1 VNEAKPSVTP
11 AIDSYIPIKPHRG
24 GTKFLKYKVSSL
36 TGFTSMCVAYSQ
48 GLRFAPP
55 LPKTCQPYG
64 LNNQCFIP
72 VELTLIYAYEL
83 NELR

>member
-1 VNEAKPSVTP
+1 
-11 AIDSYIPIKPHRG
+11 
-24 GTKFLKYKVSSL
+24 
-36 TGFTSMCVAYSQ
+36 MCVAYSQ

-64 LNNQCFIP
+64 LNNQCLIP